1 MSQSG
6 GWEGRGSH
14 VKWPHC
20 RPPRGKR
27 EHSISSFQHISLW
40 RGERRHA
47 VQGKQCGSWRGGPHV
62 VCVSGR
68 LDLEGF
74 TPSGSQSLLSQKSQS
89 RPWRPPCAGS
99 LGSHVVLGTA
109 HNDIPGPAGHGSL
122 SLETLS
128 PRGAGLAKYQHGLA
142 SWRTCHV
149 GPTSPPRSSSCSPF
163 GPGQRF
169 LSLTSLS
176 VCLPSGLPQDLL
188 TGRCWDPGIQ
198 PCKERMNE

>member
-6 GWEGRGSH
+6 GWEGRRSH

-109 HNDIPGPAGHGSL
+109 HNDIPGTGGHGSL
-122 SLETLS
+122 SLETLPLEELVWLNIS
-128 PRGAGLAKYQHGLA
+128 TVWVLADMPRGAHL
-142 SWRTCHV
+142 
-149 GPTSPPRSSSCSPF
+149 PTSLFFLQPLRSRSAFSQSDFLISLPAIWPAPVPPH
-163 GPGQRF
+163 
-169 LSLTSLS
+169 
-176 VCLPSGLPQDLL
+176 
-188 TGRCWDPGIQ
+188 W
-198 PCKERMNE
+198 